1 MDENI
6 GRVFARICES
16 PCGSIEL
23 QRALE
28 LPKPAVTKALRALL
42 VAGKVSKTGKT
53 KATVY
58 TPAGAS

>member
-1 MDENI
+1 MDENV

-16 PCGSIEL
+16 PCGSMEL

-28 LPKPAVTKALRALL
+28 LPKKDVTKALRAL
-42 VAGKVSKTGKT
+42 VAAGKVAKSGRT

-58 TPAGAS
+58 AVAG